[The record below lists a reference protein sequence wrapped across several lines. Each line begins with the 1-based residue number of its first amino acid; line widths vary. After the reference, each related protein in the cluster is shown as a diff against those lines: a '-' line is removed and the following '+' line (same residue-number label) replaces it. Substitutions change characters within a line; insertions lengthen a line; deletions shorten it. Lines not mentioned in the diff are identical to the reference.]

1 MKNLV
6 QDGKTIQYKVETTP
20 VKSGEPVIIEEVV
33 GIAVTDGAVGET
45 IALNIEGVYKLP
57 KGTGKIDQ
65 GKKVYVNDTAGVKT
79 ITGTASGNT
88 FIGYAW
94 SDAAAGDDT
103 VDVKLSF

>member
-1 MKNLV
+1 MKNDY
-6 QDGKTIQYKVETTP
+6 QDGIAINYKVKDEP
-20 VKSGEPVIIEEVV
+20 VKSGEPVIVEDVV
-33 GIAVTDGAVGET
+33 GIAVTDGAVGDT
-45 IALNIEGVYKLP
+45 IALHVKGVYRLP

-79 ITGTASGNT
+79 IVGTASGNT

-94 SDAAAGDDT
+94 SDAAPADET